1 VGSVRIVFDVNGTAL
16 GRQDYAP
23 FGRILLPSFGMPAEG
38 FVGNTTDGESD
49 QGYFHARQY
58 QTRTGKFGKVDPM
71 YVDLFEPQ
79 AWNRYS
85 YALNNPIRLTD
96 VNGLYVR
103 CIEQVISVVIL
114 GGGPQ
119 PAVIGGYAWH
129 NKSCID
135 YGESNPDSSVTTPP
149 SGPDPSP
156 GTGTGST
163 GTGTGTGTPP
173 PGGPPGAPSP
183 PPGAPPSPPSP
194 KPKAGC
200 YAVPA
205 MPVSA
210 SLDRNIQQAAMT
222 RAAFGGSARAW
233 WYNQVRNAHGRG
245 AQVMAGASWDYKQIG
260 FEDFGNFNYGATGAA
275 VGWSRAELAFGSLW
289 AHVRSDPLRALV
301 PSSLANELADQIVI
315 QRGYSYVANGCGS

>member
-1 VGSVRIVFDVNGTAL
+1 RVDDRAGRVAGACEVRAALLFTAALLMPALVSAQSETIEYYGQDAVGSVRIVFDAGGTVL

-49 QGYFHARQY
+49 QGDFHARQY

-96 VNGLYVR
+96 VNGLYVQ

-163 GTGTGTGTPP
+163 GT
-173 PGGPPGAPSP
+173 
-183 PPGAPPSPPSP
+183 
-194 KPKAGC
+194 
-200 YAVPA
+200 
-205 MPVSA
+205 
-210 SLDRNIQQAAMT
+210 
-222 RAAFGGSARAW
+222 
-233 WYNQVRNAHGRG
+233 
-245 AQVMAGASWDYKQIG
+245 
-260 FEDFGNFNYGATGAA
+260 
-275 VGWSRAELAFGSLW
+275 
-289 AHVRSDPLRALV
+289 
-301 PSSLANELADQIVI
+301 
-315 QRGYSYVANGCGS
+315 